1 MQQYGLLGFPLSHSF
16 SATFFAEKF
25 AREGID
31 ARYDNFELERI
42 DGLRA
47 LVADHPQLCGLNVT
61 IPHKQAVMAQLD
73 ALTPAAAEIG
83 AVNVVRIAR
92 LPDGGVRLVGDNSD
106 VVGFTESLRPLL
118 QSHHRKALVLGTGGA
133 SKAVVVALRRLGIA
147 PTYVSRQ
154 AVAAGV
160 KVGSETAVPTLTYD
174 DLTPE
179 ELADHLLV
187 VNTTP
192 LGMSPKV
199 ETMPALPY
207 AALRAE
213 HLCYDLVYNPLET
226 RFLAE
231 SRKRGAQTKNGLEML
246 HLQALAAW
254 EMWHEQQL

>member
-1 MQQYGLLGFPLSHSF
+1 MQRYGLVGFPLSHSF
-16 SATFFAEKF
+16 SAQFFAEKF

-31 ARYDNFELERI
+31 ARYDNFELERV

-47 LVADHPQLCGLNVT
+47 LVAAEPELRGLNVT

-73 ALTPAAAEIG
+73 ALTPAATEIG

-92 LPDGGVRLVGDNSD
+92 LPDGSVHLVGDNSD

-118 QSHHRKALVLGTGGA
+118 RPHHRKALVLGTGGA
-133 SKAVVVALRRLGIA
+133 SKAVVVALRRMGIA
-147 PTYVSRQ
+147 PTYVSRC
-154 AVAAGV
+154 AVAEGV
-160 KVGSETAVPTLTYD
+160 KVGEEIVSTLTYEEI
-174 DLTPE
+174 TPAV
-179 ELADHLLV
+179 LADNLLV

-199 ETMPALPY
+199 EAMPALPY
-207 AALRAE
+207 DALTVE
-213 HLCYDLVYNPLET
+213 HLCYDLIYNPLET

-231 SRKRGAQTKNGLEML
+231 SRKRGAQTQNGLEML

-254 EMWHEQQL
+254 EMWNERR